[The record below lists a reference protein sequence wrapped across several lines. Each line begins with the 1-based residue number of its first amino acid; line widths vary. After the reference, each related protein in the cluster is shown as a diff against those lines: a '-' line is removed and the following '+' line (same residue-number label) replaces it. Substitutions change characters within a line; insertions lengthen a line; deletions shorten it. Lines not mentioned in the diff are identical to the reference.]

1 MDFKGYLMVI
11 DMDGTFLDS
20 KRNISA
26 ANRSALERWR
36 AMGGEVCIASGRSAA
51 GLVKIHRELGLKLP
65 IICGNGSG
73 IYDCEKNEL
82 IYSVTLPDGG
92 RELAEAADRLLPETG
107 ITVYKDA
114 KVYFCKE
121 NAATVRNMTNECL
134 PHLTADWRTL
144 PYPWEKILFSQEPE
158 HTDAVRELM
167 ERIADRRV
175 FRLLKSAPVYFEV
188 LNPMASKGQALKEY
202 CARLGFE
209 LSKTVAVGD
218 NENDVSMLETAGYP
232 FTVANCTPPARAAA
246 KWVVSDNDH
255 SCAADVVRIMEE
267 LILIPN

>member
-1 MDFKGYLMVI
+1 MDFKGFLMVV

-20 KRNISA
+20 KRNISSL
-26 ANRSALERWR
+26 NRTALGEWR
-36 AMGGEVCIASGRSAA
+36 AMGGKVCIASGRSAA
-51 GLVKIHRELGLKLP
+51 GLVGIQRELGLTLP
-65 IICGNGSG
+65 LICGNGSG
-73 IYDCEKNEL
+73 IYDCGKEEL
-82 IYSVTLPDGG
+82 IYSITLPEGG
-92 RELAEAADRLLPETG
+92 RELAAAADRLLPETG

-121 NAATVRNMTNECL
+121 NAATVRNMTNEHL

-158 HTDAVRELM
+158 HTGAVQALM
-167 ERIADRRV
+167 EKIADRKV

-188 LNPMASKGQALKEY
+188 LNPLASKGQALREY
-202 CARLGFE
+202 CARMGFE

-218 NENDVSMLETAGYP
+218 NENDVSMLEIAGYP

-246 KWVVSDNDH
+246 RWVVSDNDR
-255 SCAADVVRIMEE
+255 SCVADVVRIMKEE
-267 LILIPN
+267 AGKSR

>member
-1 MDFKGYLMVI
+1 MDFRGHLMVI

-20 KRNISA
+20 KRGVPP
-26 ANRSALERWR
+26 ANRAALNQWR

-51 GLVKIHRELGLKLP
+51 GLAGIQRELGLTLP
-65 IICGNGSG
+65 LICGNGSG
-73 IYDCEKNEL
+73 IYDCEKGEL
-82 IYSVTLPDGG
+82 IYSITLPEGG

-121 NAATVRNMTNECL
+121 NAATVRNMTNERL

-158 HTDAVRELM
+158 YTGAVQELM
-167 ERIADRRV
+167 ERIADRRA

-188 LNPMASKGQALKEY
+188 LNPLASKGQALREY

-218 NENDVSMLETAGYP
+218 NENDVSMLEIVGYP

-246 KWVVSDNDH
+246 RWVVGDND
-255 SCAADVVRIMEE
+255 SGCLADVVRIMSEE
-267 LILIPN
+267 VKKGL